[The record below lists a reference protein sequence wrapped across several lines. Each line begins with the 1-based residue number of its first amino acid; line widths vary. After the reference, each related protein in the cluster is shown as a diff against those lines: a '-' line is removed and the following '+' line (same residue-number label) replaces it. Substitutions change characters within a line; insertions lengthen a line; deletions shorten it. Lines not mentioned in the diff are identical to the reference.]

1 MRNNEGAPRRNA
13 WVDAPL
19 PKITDRTLLQ
29 QWLDK
34 GYITEAQ
41 IDDVFEEL
49 TPEQQLALDEA
60 RARWAKERPVGWERG
75 NAWVNAP
82 LLGILIHPKK
92 IYPESVIEEEHS

>member
-1 MRNNEGAPRRNA
+1 MARNNESSPRRNA

-19 PKITDRTLLQ
+19 PKITDRILLQ

-49 TPEQQLALDEA
+49 TEEQQLALKAA
-60 RARWAKERPVGWERG
+60 RIRWRQGRPEGWEPE
-75 NAWVNAP
+75 NAWVDAP
-82 LLGILIHPKK
+82 LAWGTI
-92 IYPESVIEEEHS
+92 SSEEDLS